1 MCLGVRRTTFSENCI
16 LPPEREDLEYWFN
29 RPNILYSEQE
39 LRNNPNPSMLTVGAR
54 ALQKHASRKPN
65 GGYWIDKDTM
75 NGMTERDKNDRAE
88 TIMNRILSTC
98 QWINI
103 HTLHAGSNEV
113 ILELRDGLGF
123 GARWEIQG

>member
-1 MCLGVRRTTFSENCI
+1 MLEPKGFLLCLGVRRTTFSETCV

-29 RPNILYSEQE
+29 RPNIIYTEDQ

-54 ALQKHASRKPN
+54 ALQKHSSRKPN

-88 TIMNRILSTC
+88 SIMNRILSTC
-98 QWINI
+98 
-103 HTLHAGSNEV
+103 
-113 ILELRDGLGF
+113 
-123 GARWEIQG
+123 